1 MNGVCR
7 RMLGREW
14 RRWKSPRASLLQ
26 NQPKQGLER
35 LSLGLSRKEVL
46 QAGHSQ
52 ASPAGPSALTPPPAP
67 AGVSGHTSLGSL
79 GLQHRQQLWQ
89 RRWPD
94 VRFDQQQ
101 GREEG
106 MEMPGEGE
114 VN

>member
-67 AGVSGHTSLGSL
+67 AGSLVTPAWAALACNICSSCGGADGQMSGLTNNRGEKKEW
-79 GLQHRQQLWQ
+79 RC
-89 RRWPD
+89 
-94 VRFDQQQ
+94 Q
-101 GREEG
+101 GRER
-106 MEMPGEGE
+106 
-114 VN
+114 